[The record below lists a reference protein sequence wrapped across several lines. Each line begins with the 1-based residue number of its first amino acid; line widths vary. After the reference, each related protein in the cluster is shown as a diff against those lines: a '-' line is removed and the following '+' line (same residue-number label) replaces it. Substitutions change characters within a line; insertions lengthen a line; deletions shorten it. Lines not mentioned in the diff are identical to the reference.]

1 MRIVMP
7 SVLSPSGISKA
18 TREYFKLIK
27 WMGLPVS
34 TLLGLDE
41 QLPLLEKGV
50 VADMISVSGP
60 IPEEEKFVHLHVGPP
75 NNMGIMPRADAVIA
89 IFFFEGAQL
98 SSTQLGPARSV
109 RIVGAPSG
117 FCHTGLLR
125 SGIKSSRIKRI
136 PVPLDET
143 TWNPSVSALFPN
155 EGKFR
160 FLYMNSIY
168 ERKGLDVLLRAFWQ
182 EFSPNEPV
190 ELLIK
195 SYRENDRPSPAEN
208 YIAGVASKY
217 NIRPEDSAKVSVID
231 TPMRDEDVPGF
242 MKSFDAVVS
251 THRSEGFGLTPFYA
265 MAMGIPVITT
275 DYGGVTDFCRDDTA
289 WLVDVEK
296 MVQPGEAEK
305 NTFDHLRG
313 TMWAEP
319 SIESARK
326 ALRDC
331 FWDESGRFE
340 RADKGRALVSNNH
353 SYGLVGGMLMSALET
368 ARPGFSNEVSMEKK
382 FVNEKYDG
390 KPFNMLEL

>member
-1 MRIVMP
+1 MP
-7 SVLSPSGISKA
+7 AVLSPSGISKA

-34 TLLGLDE
+34 TTLGIDE

-50 VADMISVSGP
+50 TADMISVSGP
-60 IPEEEKFVHLHVGPP
+60 IPEGERFVQLHVGPP
-75 NNMGIMPRADAVIA
+75 NNMGIMPRSEAVMA

-98 SSTQLGPARSV
+98 SPSQLGPARSV

-125 SGIKSSRIKRI
+125 SGIKPYRVKRI
-136 PVPLDET
+136 PMPLDEA
-143 TWNPSVSALFPN
+143 TWNPSVNALFPN

-160 FLYMNSIY
+160 FLYLNSIY

-182 EFSPNEPV
+182 EFGPNEPV
-190 ELLIK
+190 ELLVK

-208 YIAGVASKY
+208 YIAGIASKY
-217 NIRPEDSAKVSVID
+217 NMRPEDGAKVSVID
-231 TPMRDEDVPGF
+231 TPISDEDVPRF

-265 MAMGIPVITT
+265 MSMGIPVIVT

-289 WLVDVEK
+289 WLVDVDR
-296 MVQPGEAEK
+296 MVQPGEAEM

-313 TMWAEP
+313 TLWAEP

-331 FWDESGRFE
+331 FWDEKGRLE
-340 RADKGRALVSNNH
+340 RADRGRALVTQNH
-353 SYGLVGGMLMSALET
+353 SYGLVGGMLMSALE
-368 ARPGFSNEVSMEKK
+368 AACPGFSKAVSMEK
-382 FVNEKYDG
+382 FVNEKYEG
-390 KPFNMLEL
+390 KPFKMLEL